1 MIIGQ
6 IRNETDMGKKPVLDV
21 FSEVLSLI
29 ASAKV
34 ERLKRNF
41 KCIEFAN
48 KAVGIAIKNNLPFQA
63 AEATLEIATYYL
75 SVLKDYDAALHHAL
89 QAHSLLNDE
98 QQPFLSAN
106 IYKLIGICYHWTGN
120 FTNAVS
126 NYLQAAKIL
135 ETEVPQT
142 KEELQLAASLH
153 FNIILIYSHLPFDE
167 DKFVHLQKAIE
178 FNERTNNKDG
188 LAKCYSVYADYHP
201 DVKNNPAE
209 SKAYYEK
216 AKQLFVESGSKIG
229 EESCLSPLGLSYC
242 RLGDAQ
248 TGMQL
253 LDEGL
258 AAMTK
263 TNEPS
268 FIASAHAFYAKAF
281 RVLKDYEKAIEHY
294 ILVEELLMKNK
305 KEVELHDLY
314 EAMAG
319 TLAESGDFKS
329 AYDYRLKYG
338 NVKREWMSFDK
349 ATALHNATIRFAID
363 REAREAQL
371 QQQKNE
377 QVYEY
382 VHQLELSNNELKQLA
397 YVAAHDLREPLRMM
411 NSYSRLLEQHLK
423 PDHASDIYTYIRT
436 INESAKRMFE
446 MIQDMMALSQ
456 ANADVNFQDVN
467 VEHLLNE
474 VVRVLEVVIRHRS
487 ALVSWN
493 AQPVLKTDNTLLF
506 QIFQNLVG
514 NGIKYNTSEKPV
526 IEINYKHELGKH
538 IFEVH
543 DNGIGIPKEQR
554 EKVFFI
560 FQRLHKQEDY
570 SGSGIGLAVCKK
582 AIEKL
587 KGRIWIEDSPLGG
600 TCIKFTLPDLSL
612 IS

>member
-1 MIIGQ
+1 MITGQ
-6 IRNETDMGKKPVLDV
+6 IRNEKDMGKKPDIDV
-21 FSEVLSLI
+21 FSEVLDLI
-29 ASAKV
+29 AAAKA
-34 ERLKRNF
+34 ERLKRNY

-48 KAVGIAIKNNLPFQA
+48 KAVSIAIKNNLSFQA
-63 AEATLEIATYYL
+63 AEATLEIASYYL
-75 SVLKDYDAALHHAL
+75 IVLKDYDAALRHAL
-89 QAHSLLNDE
+89 NAHSLLNDE
-98 QQPFLSAN
+98 SQPFLSAN

-135 ETEVPQT
+135 EAEVLQT

-167 DKFVHLQKAIE
+167 DKFMHLQKAIE
-178 FNERTNNKDG
+178 FNERTFNKDG

-209 SKAYYEK
+209 FKAYFEK
-216 AKQLFVESGSKIG
+216 SRQLFVESGNTIG
-229 EESCLSPLGLSYC
+229 EQSCLCPIGLAYC
-242 RLGDAQ
+242 RLGDSDM
-248 TGMQL
+248 GMRFL
-253 LDEGL
+253 NEGL
-258 AAMTK
+258 EAMVA

-281 RVLKDYEKAIEHY
+281 RVLKNYEQAIEHY

-305 KEVELHDLY
+305 KEVELQDLY
-314 EAMAG
+314 ESMAG

-338 NVKREWMSFDK
+338 NAKREWMSFDK

-363 REAREAQL
+363 KEAREAQL

-377 QVYEY
+377 HVFEY

-411 NSYSRLLEQHLK
+411 NSYTRLLEQHLK
-423 PDHASDIYTYIRT
+423 PELSSDIFLYIRT

-456 ANADVNFQDVN
+456 ANADVNLQDVN
-467 VEHLLNE
+467 VELLLTE
-474 VVRVLEVVIRHRS
+474 VLHVLEVVVKHRKAS
-487 ALVSWN
+487 VVWN
-493 AQPVLKTDNTLLF
+493 VQPSIKTDKTLLF
-506 QIFQNLVG
+506 QVFQNLIS
-514 NGIKYNTSEKPV
+514 NGIKYNTNEKPV
-526 IEINYKHELGKH
+526 VEITYKAEPGKH

-543 DNGIGIPKEQR
+543 DNGIGIPEAQR

-587 KGRIWIEDSPLGG
+587 KGRIWIEDSALGG
-600 TCIKFTLPDLSL
+600 TCIKFTLPDLS
-612 IS
+612 IIT